1 MFEHGQCDGCLFP
14 STVHT
19 KPERTEMHT
28 VTIGSCCGNG
38 EQAKIALN
46 ITVLSVSKIERER
59 KERTRSEEAPCS
71 GLLSTVVFW
80 QQGCYWVRHDK
91 LMGQV
96 WGTGQ
101 DRRRKSGGVRE
112 NWVWVSRSTHPVPSR
127 REREGRT
134 FWTGAVLCLELTF
147 LSSFRL

>member
-1 MFEHGQCDGCLFP
+1 MWRLFNSIYIGP
-14 STVHT
+14 TTGKDREAYGDNRVLWEWETRNYSLEYYSSLSESTR
-19 KPERTEMHT
+19 ER
-28 VTIGSCCGNG
+28 
-38 EQAKIALN
+38 
-46 ITVLSVSKIERER
+46 ERER
-59 KERTRSEEAPCS
+59 KKRTRSEEAPCS

-112 NWVWVSRSTHPVPSR
+112 NWVWVSRATHPVPSR
-127 REREGRT
+127 IEREGRT
-134 FWTGAVLCLELTF
+134 F
-147 LSSFRL
+147 